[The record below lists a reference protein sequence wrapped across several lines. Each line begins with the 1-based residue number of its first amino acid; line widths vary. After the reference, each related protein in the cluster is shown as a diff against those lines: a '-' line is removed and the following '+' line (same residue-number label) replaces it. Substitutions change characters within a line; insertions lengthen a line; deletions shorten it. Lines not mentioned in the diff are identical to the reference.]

1 MAGKIYDISVDVRK
15 GMVVY
20 PKDPRFR
27 SRAVSFIERD
37 GVALHKIMMGNHTGT
52 HVDAPAHFIPGGLSI
67 SDLSLELMN
76 GRTRVVEIHSGEK
89 IDVSELRESVHTDD
103 FRLLFKTKNSLL
115 WNSRKKFKKDYVYMT
130 PEAAEF
136 LVESGIKLIG
146 IDYLSIE
153 RFGDRSFPVHK
164 MLLSNQ
170 IVIVEGLDL
179 SQVEPGFYD
188 MSCLPLR
195 LTGLDA
201 APARV
206 ILRG

>member
-1 MAGKIYDISVDVRK
+1 MPGKIYDISVDVRQ
-15 GMVVY
+15 GMVIY

-27 SRAVSFIERD
+27 AKPLATIDRN
-37 GVALHKIMMGNHTGT
+37 GVALQKIVMGNHTGT
-52 HVDAPAHFIPGGLSI
+52 HVDAPAHFIPGGMSI
-67 SDLSLELMN
+67 TDLSLELMN
-76 GRTRVVEIHSGEK
+76 GRTRVVEISNSEK
-89 IDVSELRESVHTDD
+89 IDVSELRESIQTED

-115 WNSRKKFKKDYVYMT
+115 WGSRKKFKKDYIYMT

-153 RFGDRSFPVHK
+153 RYGDDSFPVHK
-164 MLLSNQ
+164 ILLSNQ
-170 IVIVEGLDL
+170 IVIVEGVDL

>member
-1 MAGKIYDISVDVRK
+1 MPGKIYDISVDVRK

-27 SRAVSFIERD
+27 SRAVSCIERD
-37 GVALHKIMMGNHTGT
+37 GVALQKIMMGNHTGT
-52 HVDAPAHFIPGGLSI
+52 HVDAPAHFIPGGLTI
-67 SDLSLELMN
+67 TDLSLELMN

-89 IDVSELRESVHTDD
+89 IDVSELRQSVHTDD

-130 PEAAEF
+130 PAAAEF

-153 RFGDRSFPVHK
+153 RFGDQSFAVHK
-164 MLLSNQ
+164 LLLGNQ
-170 IVIVEGLDL
+170 IVLVEGLDL

-195 LTGLDA
+195 LAGLDA